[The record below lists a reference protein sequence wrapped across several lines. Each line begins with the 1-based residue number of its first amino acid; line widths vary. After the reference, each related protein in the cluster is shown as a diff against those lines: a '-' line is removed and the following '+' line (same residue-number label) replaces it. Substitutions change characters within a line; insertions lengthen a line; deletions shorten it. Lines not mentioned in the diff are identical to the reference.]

1 MINFS
6 YHLQEDIDGLCMA
19 GRTLMLHKFHQ
30 NGKLCVCVCV
40 CVCVCMCLLACMR
53 VCVCLSVHVSIL
65 YVCLCGVDA

>member
-40 CVCVCMCLLACMR
+40 YMCLLACMH